1 MDLSGNCLCG
11 AIRFEC
17 ECDPIASYLCHCT
30 DCQHAT
36 GGAFAACVLVPA
48 GELRVTRGETTRFE
62 RVADSGNTVVRE
74 FCGSCG
80 SALFSNSAVR
90 PDWQVIRM
98 GVLDRGQE
106 LRPVLHIWTDSAFQ
120 WALPDDGAER
130 RPKGPALRQ

>member
-17 ECDPIASYLCHCT
+17 DCDPIASYLCHCT

-36 GGAFAACVLVPA
+36 GGAFSACVLVPVA
-48 GELRVTRGETTRFE
+48 ALRVTRGSPIRFE
-62 RVADSGNTVVRE
+62 RTADSGNSVVRE

-80 SALFSNSAVR
+80 SALFSNSPAR

-98 GVLDRGQE
+98 GVLDDPSE
-106 LRPVLHIWTDSAFQ
+106 LRPMLHIWTDSALD
-120 WALPDDGAER
+120 WALHDDGVER
-130 RPKGPALRQ
+130 LPKGAPHRR